1 MKQGKVV
8 ICNIIMALISVAAI
22 VTLIVGSFMKITVT
36 LNIDG
41 EKMAEIMDSQQGSGT
56 GETQGVISSDEY
68 YGNEDG
74 FTDGETGGS
83 YDDGDSA
90 NGGESSSSGME
101 ELFKDINLSLP
112 ISLDFKSIDLI
123 GSVIGDASEKMNAM
137 LEREIGGIVD
147 VLMNSIDKVLSGVVG
162 VVVNQVV
169 DKAEAEVRKQ
179 LEEAGQGNISEEEI
193 KETLESEYGITESDI
208 ETLKTELSTAVSAV
222 LNGETDDSGKFLRE
236 SETLDKLV
244 HIYAEEELKQETG
257 RTEFTQ
263 AEIEAKAAELKNS
276 VAEEYDSAL
285 ESMEIDGELNKETV
299 VINLLNN
306 AEMQDENGNV
316 IVFENMDQ
324 VKSYLASKAQSLL
337 GEEVGDYMGLAM
349 KIMGIFTL
357 VVIAAWGYFLIK
369 IIVKTLFSRTNKT
382 VGMFFPRFFG
392 WMPHV
397 FFVGLPMAVFNNL
410 DKIAE
415 LAKGQEMFAGVADML
430 TQYSSLATINI
441 TSLTW
446 VSALGS
452 VLLLIILIPY
462 YQWRRKLKREAKLN
476 KRRG

>member
-41 EKMAEIMDSQQGSGT
+41 EKMAEIMDSQQGSGN
-56 GETQGVISSDEY
+56 GETQGVMSSDGYFGE
-68 YGNEDG
+68 EDG
-74 FTDGETGGS
+74 FIDDETGS
-83 YDDGDSA
+83 YDDNETGS
-90 NGGESSSSGME
+90 GGESSSSGME
-101 ELFKDINLSLP
+101 ELFKDINLSIP
-112 ISLDFKSIDLI
+112 ISLDFKSLDLI

-169 DKAEAEVRKQ
+169 DKAEAEVKKQ

-257 RTEFTQ
+257 ETGFTQ
-263 AEIEAKAAELKNS
+263 AEIEAKAAELKNN
-276 VAEEYDSAL
+276 VVEEYESAL
-285 ESMEIDGELNKETV
+285 ESMEIDGELNKETA

-357 VVIAAWGYFLIK
+357 VVIAAWAYFLLK

-410 DKIAE
+410 DKIA
-415 LAKGQEMFAGVADML
+415 